1 MGYGNALGRSQSLGL
16 GRDSN
21 GRTRSNGLR
30 AQTGI
35 EPHMGQRR
43 FVGEHNRMGK
53 SEIQQVRG
61 QSLHEGDLNCEAQ
74 QPHVTGP

>member
-1 MGYGNALGRSQSLGL
+1 MGL
-16 GRDSN
+16 GRDN

-53 SEIQQVRG
+53 LQQVRG
-61 QSLHEGDLNCEAQ
+61 QSLHEGASTTSTVRLNS
-74 QPHVTGP
+74 HT